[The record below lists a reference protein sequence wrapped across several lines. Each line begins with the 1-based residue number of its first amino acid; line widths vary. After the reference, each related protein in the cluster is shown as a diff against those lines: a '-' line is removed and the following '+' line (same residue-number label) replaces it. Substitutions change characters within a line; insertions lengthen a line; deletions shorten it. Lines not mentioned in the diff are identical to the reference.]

1 MFEQAKLRFTNENY
15 QGALSTPAALQMLR
29 ISADKGHIPAESFLG
44 YIYGWGRVVAKNEKV
59 ASYWIERAAKHGDIW
74 STDMLG
80 NMKYRGGGGYPRN
93 EAEAVAHWRT
103 AAELGSPSA
112 QTSLGWSYMIG
123 IGGTP
128 IDFQKAAYWNEKGAA
143 GGNAEGFN
151 NLGWLYEIGQG
162 VPRNVAHAATLY
174 RRSAELGSEQAKQ
187 RLLTVP
193 AQ

>member
-1 MFEQAKLRFTNENY
+1 
-15 QGALSTPAALQMLR
+15 
-29 ISADKGHIPAESFLG
+29 
-44 YIYGWGRVVAKNEKV
+44 
-59 ASYWIERAAKHGDIW
+59 
-74 STDMLG
+74 MLG
-80 NMKYRGGGGYPRN
+80 NMKYKAWGGYSKN

-128 IDFQKAAYWNEKGAA
+128 IDFQKAASWNEKGAN

-151 NLGWLYEIGQG
+151 NLGWLYENGQG

-174 RRSAELGSEQAKQ
+174 RRAAELGSEQAKQ

-193 AQ
+193 SP